1 MSVHGE
7 RCTSLSEF
15 AVMAE
20 RTRKIVRIDEDRCDG
35 CGLCVPNCAEGA
47 IQVIDGKARLVA
59 ENLCDGLGNCLGTCP
74 NDAITI
80 EERPAEEFD
89 EQAVAAHKRTLGEG
103 KATTPAGSPP
113 GERPGD
119 LPCGCPGAM
128 MRKLHPG
135 PPPAAS
141 SRGSACEADVRP
153 SRLGQWPVQL
163 TLLPTAGGIWQDADV
178 LIAADCVGFAM
189 PDFHERLLTGRT
201 LAVACPKLDDV
212 EPYVQKLA
220 GIFARNGIKSI
231 TVARMEVPCCGGLE
245 KIVRAALDQAGA
257 AIPLT
262 VVIVGAAGG
271 VLAVHGPAD
280 TMTQR
285 GFEAD
290 RGKELAQAS
299 FAERDRS

>member
-1 MSVHGE
+1 M
-7 RCTSLSEF
+7 
-15 AVMAE
+15 
-20 RTRKIVRIDEDRCDG
+20 RIDEDRCDG

-59 ENLCDGLGNCLGTCP
+59 ENLCDGLGDCLGTCP

-80 EERPAEEFD
+80 EDRPAEEFD

-103 KATTPAGSPP
+103 EATTPAGSPP

-119 LPCGCPGAM
+119 LPCGCPGTM
-128 MRKLHPG
+128 MRKLNPG
-135 PPPAAS
+135 PAPAAS
-141 SRGSACEADVRP
+141 SRDSACEADVRP

-163 TLLPTAGGIWQDADV
+163 TLLPTAGGIWRDADV

-189 PDFHERLLTGRT
+189 PDFHERLLTGKT

-220 GIFARNGIKSI
+220 GVFANNSIKSI

-245 KIVRAALDQAGA
+245 KIVRAALEKAGA

-271 VLAVHGPAD
+271 VLAVHGPRD
-280 TMTQR
+280 TQYDRQGIR
-285 GFEAD
+285 G
-290 RGKELAQAS
+290 
-299 FAERDRS
+299 